1 MKKLILLLFVSFL
14 VTNYSAFAEKI
25 IIGTKGGNGQGG
37 VIVHGKWPAG
47 DTVIV
52 YDYMTI
58 PVGDSLT
65 IEPGVTVYFADTV
78 LKIELICLGNFY
90 CLGTKANPVTITT
103 IPSLV
108 PPTIS
113 STDPFPSLWGSIVC
127 DTTCSEFL
135 MLYTNMSYYGGPTLN
150 TSPSVILNL
159 YKDAAGETEPAVDF
173 RDHNGGKLVIE
184 HSTFHNGVDDGIYVE
199 GGNFI
204 YCYNTLYQQG
214 FSGGDA
220 TNIKAGTIADVC
232 YNFYYSPNTNGLKLS
247 NSGSRS
253 PQANIFGYNNTIVNA
268 GWRRPTVKGGGI
280 WYEEAVVAH
289 CYNNL
294 QINDRFGIKE
304 NESPDPSC
312 TADYNYYYGYTQD
325 CVNGFTT
332 AVGLFPFGAHDIRG
346 ASCR

>member
-1 MKKLILLLFVSFL
+1 
-14 VTNYSAFAEKI
+14 
-25 IIGTKGGNGQGG
+25 
-37 VIVHGKWPAG
+37 
-47 DTVIV
+47 
-52 YDYMTI
+52 
-58 PVGDSLT
+58 
-65 IEPGVTVYFADTV
+65 
-78 LKIELICLGNFY
+78 
-90 CLGTKANPVTITT
+90 
-103 IPSLV
+103 
-108 PPTIS
+108 
-113 STDPFPSLWGSIVC
+113 
-127 DTTCSEFL
+127 
-135 MLYTNMSYYGGPTLN
+135 MLYTKHVRLWWTYFKYI
-150 TSPSVILNL
+150 PSVILNL
-159 YKDAAGETEPAVDF
+159 YKDAAGETAAVYF

-232 YNFYYSPNTNGLKLS
+232 YNFYYSPNTIGLKLS

-294 QINDRFGIKE
+294 QINDRFGIKKM
-304 NESPDPSC
+304 NHQTLHVLPIII
-312 TADYNYYYGYTQD
+312 TIM
-325 CVNGFTT
+325 
-332 AVGLFPFGAHDIRG
+332 DILRIV
-346 ASCR
+346 